1 MEVIRRDYQVGFD
14 IMLAQIRV
22 PVTTVTVLNF
32 IITSEKFMSFL
43 SDVDPPRKSVFDIKL
58 G

>member
-1 MEVIRRDYQVGFD
+1 
-14 IMLAQIRV
+14 MLAQIRV